1 MPFKY
6 HPVSVYR
13 QKYAVLAKFYNNED
27 ARLFADVVDR
37 NNVDAPIDAYLIMIN
52 PGSCKI
58 YENESNLIRNS
69 NYYKELNVVEAVSDP
84 AQKCV
89 MALMDICNL
98 KKIRIL
104 NLLDYKK
111 SRYVEALRLFSEEN
125 LGKSLFSQEREQQRE
140 EIMSENAV
148 IIAAWGTDKRL
159 SAFKEQAFQCLQDEI
174 VIGVKP
180 DPPKEY
186 FDFEYIKPPTKEA
199 QINRILEL
207 SERYCQYELE
217 KCAK

>member
-1 MPFKY
+1 MSFEY
-6 HPVSVYR
+6 HPISVYR
-13 QKYAVLAKFYNNED
+13 RKYVVLADFYNDNK
-27 ARLFADVVDR
+27 ARLFADVVER
-37 NNVDAPIDAYLIMIN
+37 ENVDAPIDAYLIMIN
-52 PGSCKI
+52 PGSCRIQDKDSGI
-58 YENESNLIRNS
+58 IRNS
-69 NYYKELNVVEAVSDP
+69 NYYRGLNVVEAVSDP

-89 MALMDICNL
+89 MAFMDICKL
-98 KKIRIL
+98 SKIRIL
-104 NLLDYKK
+104 NLMDYK
-111 SRYVEALRLFSEEN
+111 SGNYADALSLISEQRIEQ
-125 LGKSLFSQEREQQRE
+125 SLFSPKRTAQRRELMAE
-140 EIMSENAV
+140 KAV
-148 IIAAWGTDKRL
+148 VIAAWGTDKRL

-186 FDFEYIKPPTKEA
+186 FDFEYIKPPTKDA